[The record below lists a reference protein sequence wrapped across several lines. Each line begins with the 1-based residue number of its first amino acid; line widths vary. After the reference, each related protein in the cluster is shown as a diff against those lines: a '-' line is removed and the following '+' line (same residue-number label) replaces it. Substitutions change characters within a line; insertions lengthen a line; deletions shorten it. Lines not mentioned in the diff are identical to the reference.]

1 MCLKAVVNGV
11 SSYLRWLFE
20 PASERQLMFIRR
32 SPSDDL
38 KNMLRD
44 REKLDEDRR
53 KVDEDQRKVAVLLG
67 ETIANSERQK

>member
-53 KVDEDQRKVAVLLG
+53 KVAVLLG
-67 ETIANSERQK
+67 ETIANSEHQK

>member
-53 KVDEDQRKVAVLLG
+53 KVAVLLG